1 MPFDSRFKPKFDL
14 PAVQQLSQQLSEVPL
29 EIQEHRDLVR
39 EKTAEMLEA
48 HAMSKEQIVLS
59 ALGMT
64 REQAMQQRARMS
76 YHVDFDT
83 RVETLLLDGEPLLE
97 IYPIQFETVGTV
109 IHSRVPYR
117 LLRQP

>member
-1 MPFDSRFKPKFDL
+1 MPFDNKFKPSFS
-14 PAVQQLSQQLSEVPL
+14 AAGAASEPSKEIL
-29 EIQEHRDLVR
+29 EYRDLVR
-39 EKTAEMLEA
+39 EKTSELLEA

-97 IYPIQFETVGTV
+97 IYPIRFETVGAV
-109 IHSRVPYR
+109 IHSHTPYR